1 MGNTEHRPLLIVIAG
16 PNGSGKTSVTSRLLK
31 HEWVEDSVYINPDIV
46 AKDIF
51 GDWNSKEAVLK
62 AANYCAEWRET
73 CLAKKQSLIFETV
86 MSADDKV
93 DYIMRAKEAG
103 FFIRVFFIATAN
115 PTINA
120 SRIAGRVMK
129 GGHDVPITKII
140 SRYRKSIINC
150 MKVSSIVDRLYIYD
164 NSIDGEEAKIQFRL
178 VNGVMGKMYV
188 SDVPEWAQAILPDMD

>member
-1 MGNTEHRPLLIVIAG
+1 MLSMGNTEHRPLLIVIAG

-129 GGHDVPITKII
+129 G
-140 SRYRKSIINC
+140 
-150 MKVSSIVDRLYIYD
+150 
-164 NSIDGEEAKIQFRL
+164 
-178 VNGVMGKMYV
+178 
-188 SDVPEWAQAILPDMD
+188 